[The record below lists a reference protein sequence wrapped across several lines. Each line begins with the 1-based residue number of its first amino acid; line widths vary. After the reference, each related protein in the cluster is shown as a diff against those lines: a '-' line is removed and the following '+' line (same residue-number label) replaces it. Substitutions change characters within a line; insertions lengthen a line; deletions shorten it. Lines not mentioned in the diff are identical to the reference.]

1 MIANDPDCSNC
12 PRLFPD
18 DDDDDFWDVMKINII
33 IIIDEED
40 NDPDCSR
47 CPRPFPEHRSR
58 PNGRSGCEGRCA
70 SLVRKQIRWMF
81 KVFPFRENKLDLD
94 VQSVDEMKPS

>member
-1 MIANDPDCSNC
+1 MLSVKMIANDPECSNC

-70 SLVRKQIRWMF
+70 SL
-81 KVFPFRENKLDLD
+81 RENKLDKC
-94 VQSVDEMKPS
+94 SNCFPFERTN